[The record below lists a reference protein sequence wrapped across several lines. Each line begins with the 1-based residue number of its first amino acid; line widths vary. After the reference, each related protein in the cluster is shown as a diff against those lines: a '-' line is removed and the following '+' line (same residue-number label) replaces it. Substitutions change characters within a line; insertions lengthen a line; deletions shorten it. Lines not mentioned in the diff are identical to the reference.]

1 MEGVSRT
8 CGRTPCDLILR
19 DMTDKD
25 ARWTYSLQYYMK
37 KKEVEKVGE
46 FSGPPAI
53 ALDPVRVL
61 YLRMGS

>member
-1 MEGVSRT
+1 
-8 CGRTPCDLILR
+8 
-19 DMTDKD
+19 MTDKD